1 MTIPLHPGVSVIV
14 PCRNERGAI
23 DTFMANVRAQEAV
36 AGGMEVLIAD
46 GCSDDGTREILEELA
61 RKDSRVVLIDNPGL
75 TVSAG
80 LNLAIRRAQ
89 GAIVARMDVH
99 SEYAPDYLRRCLE
112 ELETTGAKNVGGP
125 ALTRADGYFQRANAA
140 AYGSPFAVGGA
151 RFHDAHFEG
160 LVDTVP
166 YGCWR
171 KQTLE
176 DLGGFDEALVR
187 NQDDELNL
195 RLVRQGGTIWQTPRI
210 RSWYRP
216 RANALSLFRQY
227 FQYGYWKV
235 HVIRKHRVPG
245 SWRHLVPALTV
256 VAGVLLLA
264 ASLMVPAAGVLL
276 AVCVL
281 TYLFIS
287 LVASVSTCTRLGQ
300 WTLLPALPIV
310 FGIYHISYGLGFL
323 RALADL
329 VLRRSA
335 PGAKLSDLTR

>member
-1 MTIPLHPGVSVIV
+1 MTNPLRPGVSVIV

-23 DTFMANVRAQEAV
+23 DTFIANVRAQEPV
-36 AGGMEVLIAD
+36 PGGMEVLIAD
-46 GCSDDGTREILEELA
+46 GCSDDGTREILEKLS
-61 RKDSRVVLIDNPGL
+61 RQDSRVVLIDNPGL

-99 SEYAPDYLRRCLE
+99 SEYAPDYLRRCLD
-112 ELETTGAKNVGGP
+112 ELERTGASNVGGP
-125 ALTRADGYFQRANAA
+125 ALTRADGFFQRANAA

-151 RFHDAHFEG
+151 RFHDARFEG
-160 LVDTVP
+160 PVDTVP

-195 RLVRQGGTIWQTPRI
+195 RLIRQGGTIWQTPRI

-216 RANALSLFRQY
+216 RPNAISLFRQY

-256 VAGVLLLA
+256 VAGLLLLA
-264 ASLMVPAAGVLL
+264 ASPMAPTAAMVL
-276 AVCVL
+276 ALCVL
-281 TYLFIS
+281 TYLVIG
-287 LVASVSTCTRLGQ
+287 LVAAVATCRRVGE
-300 WTLLPALPIV
+300 WRLLPILPLV
-310 FGIYHISYGLGFL
+310 FAIYHVAYGLGFL
-323 RALADL
+323 RALADMAL
-329 VLRRSA
+329 LRRA
-335 PGAKLSDLTR
+335 PGVTLSDLTR

>member
-1 MTIPLHPGVSVIV
+1 MTNPLRPGVSVIV

-36 AGGMEVLIAD
+36 PGGMEVLIAD
-46 GCSDDGTREILEELA
+46 GRSNDGTREILENLS
-61 RKDSRVVLIDNPGL
+61 RQDSRVVLIDNPGL

-80 LNLAIRRAQ
+80 LNLAIRRAR
-89 GAIVARMDVH
+89 GLCVARMDVH

-112 ELETTGAKNVGGP
+112 ELERTGAGNVGGP
-125 ALTRADGYFQRANAA
+125 ALTRADGFFQRANAA
-140 AYGSPFAVGGA
+140 AYGSAFAVGGA
-151 RFHDAHFEG
+151 RFHDACFEG
-160 LVDTVP
+160 PVDTVP

-195 RLVRQGGTIWQTPRI
+195 RLIRQGGTIWQTPRI

-216 RANALSLFRQY
+216 RNNAIGLFRQY

-235 HVIRKHRVPG
+235 HVIRKHRLPG
-245 SWRHLVPALTV
+245 SLRHLVPALTV
-256 VAGVLLLA
+256 AAGLLL
-264 ASLMVPAAGVLL
+264 
-276 AVCVL
+276 
-281 TYLFIS
+281 
-287 LVASVSTCTRLGQ
+287 LVASVMVPTAAMVLALCVLAYLAIGLVASVITCRRLGQ
-300 WTLLPALPIV
+300 WRLLPVLPFV
-310 FGIYHISYGLGFL
+310 FAIYHFSYGLGFL

-329 VLRRSA
+329 ALRRGA
-335 PGAKLSDLTR
+335 PSAKLTDLTR